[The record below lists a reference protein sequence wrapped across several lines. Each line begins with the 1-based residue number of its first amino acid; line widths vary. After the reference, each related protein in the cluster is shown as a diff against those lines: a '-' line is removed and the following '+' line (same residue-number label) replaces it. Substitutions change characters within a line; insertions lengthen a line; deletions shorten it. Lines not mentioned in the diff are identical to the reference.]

1 MTNQIAGPEVL
12 NAVQWMQ
19 LLGLGG
25 FAGALG
31 QGARAIIGLKK
42 ANDAASSADVSTR
55 DMIQASRLLLSIAI
69 GFIAGAL
76 AAIAIID
83 DLSQVTA
90 EQIFALTAAGYAGA
104 DFIEGLISR
113 VSGTRDAAPGQE
125 AVGVP
130 AAAATTAATADDAV
144 G

>member
-1 MTNQIAGPEVL
+1 MSNVSTVVAETSW

-25 FAGALG
+25 LAGALG
-31 QGARAIIGLKK
+31 QGARTIVGLKK
-42 ANDAASSADVSTR
+42 TNDAAGAANVSTR
-55 DMIQASRLLLSIAI
+55 EMIDGSRMIVSLAI

-76 AAIAIID
+76 AAIGIVD
-83 DLSQVTA
+83 DLSVIPA

-113 VSGTRDAAPGQE
+113 VSGTTDAAPGQE

-130 AAAATTAATADDAV
+130 ATAANGGDDAV